1 MNTSDVPRGGAET
14 TKPGFQM
21 PRWLSWVGVVLCA
34 AAITFGASGWFLAIA
49 LGGLAIHVLATLQPR
64 RLTAAGKRGKQ

>member
-34 AAITFGASGWFLAIA
+34 AAIAFGASGWFLAIA
-49 LGGLAIHVLATLQPR
+49 LGGLPIHVLAALQPR
-64 RLTAAGKRGKQ
+64 RDAGG